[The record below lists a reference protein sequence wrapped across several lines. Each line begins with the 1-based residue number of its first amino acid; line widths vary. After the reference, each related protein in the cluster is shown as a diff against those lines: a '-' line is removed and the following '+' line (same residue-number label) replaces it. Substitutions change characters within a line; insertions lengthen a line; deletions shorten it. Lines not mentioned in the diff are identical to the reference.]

1 MSVLKIGVVEDE
13 IIIADNLCSM
23 LRNIGYDH
31 SEPANTYK
39 SAIEMIEEEKP
50 DLVLLDIQII
60 GSKDGIDVAHE
71 LKNKYHIP
79 HIYLTANSDM
89 ATVKR
94 AKETQPLAFL
104 VKPFSKEDL
113 YTTIEIAFH
122 NFIEKNQLQTE
133 NQDKTKRDV
142 IYVKEGAFFHK
153 INTSDLLYLESNHVN
168 LILHTA
174 SKKIVTR
181 NALQKVYEELDPA
194 IFVRVHRSYIVN
206 INHIQSF
213 NSESIII
220 QDTTLPLSKNCKND
234 LTRALNVKL

>member
-23 LRNIGYDH
+23 LWNIGYEP

-39 SAIEMIEEEKP
+39 SAIEMVEEEKP

-60 GSKDGIDVAHE
+60 GTKDGIDIAHQ

-79 HIYLTANSDM
+79 HIFLTANSDM

-113 YTTIEIAFH
+113 YTTIEIGFH
-122 NFIEKNQLQTE
+122 NFIEKNQAPSE
-133 NQDKTKRDV
+133 IQDKVLKEV

-153 INTSDLLYLESNHVN
+153 INISDILFLESNHVN
-168 LILHTA
+168 LIIHTA
-174 SKKIVTR
+174 AKKMVTR
-181 NALQKVYEELDPA
+181 NALQKIAEELDPK
-194 IFVRVHRSYIVN
+194 IFIRVHRSFIVN
-206 INHIQSF
+206 IHHIQSF

-220 QDTTLPLSKNCKND
+220 QETTIPLSKNCKAD
-234 LTRALNVKL
+234 LTKALNVKL